1 MSHCLAVSSLQIAA
15 SRVGHLRFTFNHTQP
30 PYILLESSR
39 PTVITSTPSNI
50 TLPSGS
56 IAIDPQ
62 TREITGSNSERQDW
76 IIGPTSTPAKGFNGY
91 FCARF
96 DRPFVGWG
104 IVQNGTVHRHQT
116 SGNGVRLSGFARFE
130 LGVEKE
136 LTVNVR
142 IGVSFISIEQA
153 RWNLDNEIGDGVTL
167 EETARRTR
175 AEWAEKLDRVKIEG
189 ATEVEKDIF
198 YTGFY
203 HTLQVSSVWV
213 LCCKRSAHW
222 LFFTTVSIRAERKQE
237 VLFWLRR

>member
-1 MSHCLAVSSLQIAA
+1 MPWEEAKFLPNRVLVRFYYVCLYSTVSFHNSVSLTCCPRLTSSMAA
-15 SRVGHLRFTFNHTQP
+15 SRVGHLRFTFNYTLP
-30 PYILLESSR
+30 PYILLESTR

-50 TLPSGS
+50 TFPSGS
-56 IAIDPQ
+56 IVIDPQ
-62 TREITGSNSERQDW
+62 AREITGSNNERQDW
-76 IIGPTSTPAKGFNGY
+76 IIGPTSTLAKRFNGY

-96 DRPFVGWG
+96 DRPFADWG
-104 IVQNGTVHRHQT
+104 TVQNGTVHRRQK
-116 SGNGVRLSGFARFE
+116 SGNGVRLSGYAMFDY
-130 LGVEKE
+130 GTEKE

-153 RWNLDNEIGDGVTL
+153 RQNIDNEIGDGVVL

-203 HTLQVSSVWV
+203 HALQVSI
-213 LCCKRSAHW
+213 A
-222 LFFTTVSIRAERKQE
+222 
-237 VLFWLRR
+237 